1 MDKENKI
8 IFASSV
14 LNPLKEE
21 KKEELDYTYTTTG
34 KIVPSIDE
42 EKKKNGM
49 EIDSIYDDEKSDIY
63 Y

>member
-1 MDKENKI
+1 MDKENKV

-21 KKEELDYTYTTTG
+21 KKEEFDYTYTTTG
-34 KIVPSIDE
+34 KIVPSVDE
-42 EKKKNGM
+42 ERKKNGT
-49 EIDSIYDDEKSDIY
+49 EIDYIYNDEKSDIY